1 MAKKTDKNLLNENTI
16 RRMMKLAEIDS
27 LSSDFITRNYVNEEE
42 ELEESVE
49 EQPIEENV
57 EETLEEGEAEV
68 TADISEEMEEEEMES
83 EMEDEAASDDEVT
96 ISDEEAQDII
106 ALADKLRAA
115 VGEEGEKED
124 ESGEEMEM
132 DMDMDMGMDSD
143 DMKMSAKMED
153 EPGMRYDS
161 AMMEELKESIYKK
174 VIERLLSEVK
184 KEK

>member
-1 MAKKTDKNLLNENTI
+1 MAKKSDKNLLNENTI

-49 EQPIEENV
+49 EQSI
-57 EETLEEGEAEV
+57 EEGEVEV
-68 TADISEEMEEEEMES
+68 SSDISEEMEEGEEEMEMDA
-83 EMEDEAASDDEVT
+83 EMEDDAGDAGDEVT

-115 VGEEGEKED
+115 VGED
-124 ESGEEMEM
+124 EAEEPGEEMEM
-132 DMDMDMGMDSD
+132 DAEMDMDMGSD
-143 DMKMSAKMED
+143 EMEMSADMEE
-153 EPGMRYDS
+153 EPGKRYDD